1 MLPWS
6 FVFDQELYELSRF
19 SQHLR
24 ADDRA
29 VFEDLITQCKHYAPV
44 GEVLPS
50 PERKMSLLFWMIFAQ
65 HKRIMELEK
74 CLNGTSTMNSEM
86 QVDASPTAEGQAQGK
101 CRVRR
106 LGHSP

>member
-6 FVFDQELYELSRF
+6 FVFDQELWELSRF

-24 ADDRA
+24 AGDRA
-29 VFEDLITQCKHYAPV
+29 VFDDLVAQCRRYAAT
-44 GEVLPS
+44 GEVFTS
-50 PERKMSLLFWMIFAQ
+50 PVRKMSLLFWMIFAQ